1 MATFHPFPRLP
12 AELRALVWQMTVEP
26 RVVEI
31 NVSHKRNTLNNQVE
45 PYRLVLSTP
54 VPAELQTCHEA
65 RNLGLYQRHLS
76 EFPVALLDPP
86 SQNDTRE
93 SVPPEQQRRYIW
105 LNWDIDTIYI
115 GLEPICEFSPI
126 AHRIKRLRMERVWDT
141 LDESHDLCSLVN
153 VEEIHIVCV
162 DGIGEWGGLWQD
174 RLWPCENV
182 FFIDDA
188 DGQTM
193 RAAEID
199 TWHERFQ
206 EAD

>member
-31 NVSHKRNTLNNQVE
+31 NASHKRNTLNNQVE
-45 PYRLVLSTP
+45 PYRLVSSTP

-105 LNWDIDTIYI
+105 LNWDIDTIYT

-162 DGIGEWGGLWQD
+162 DGIGGVGWIVARPLVA
-174 RLWPCENV
+174 L
-182 FFIDDA
+182 
-188 DGQTM
+188 
-193 RAAEID
+193 
-199 TWHERFQ
+199 
-206 EAD
+206 